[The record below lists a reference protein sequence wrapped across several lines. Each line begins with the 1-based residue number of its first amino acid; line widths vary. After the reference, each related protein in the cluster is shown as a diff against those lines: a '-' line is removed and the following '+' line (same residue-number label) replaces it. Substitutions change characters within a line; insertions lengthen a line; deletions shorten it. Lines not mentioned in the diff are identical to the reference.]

1 LQSKQQLNGAP
12 MSKFKVFTTLVLLAT
27 TPSML
32 VYPQYA
38 PTNFQVE
45 RVNAEEQ
52 RTEKDYILSY
62 DDMLRLLDE
71 NAGVDTIFR
80 RGW

>member
-1 LQSKQQLNGAP
+1 